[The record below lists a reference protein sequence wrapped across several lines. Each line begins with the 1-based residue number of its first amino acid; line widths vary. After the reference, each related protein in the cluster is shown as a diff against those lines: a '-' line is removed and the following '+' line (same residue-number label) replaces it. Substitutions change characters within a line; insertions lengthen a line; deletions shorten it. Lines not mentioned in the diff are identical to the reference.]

1 MYYSPCYAG
10 CAQETNAH
18 GSKAYTQCTCIHK
31 PSKEIGTYES
41 LHNNTTNNNTILD
54 RINSN
59 ESVLL
64 SVEAM
69 RLTSGSDVPYE
80 AINTMCEST
89 CNYLGFFLILACFTM
104 FFTFLSTMPA
114 LSATLRWV
122 TSLSVSQR
130 VSGKLFLNETIN
142 NIWLVKHNFLC
153 TYYCHSSQPMFGE
166 LCQCDYCVC

>member
-41 LHNNTTNNNTILD
+41 LHNSTNNNKTILNE
-54 RINSN
+54 IMNSN
-59 ESVLL
+59 ESLL
-64 SVEAM
+64 LNVEAM
-69 RLTSGSDVPYE
+69 SLTSGSSVPYE
-80 AINTMCEST
+80 AINTMCESS

-122 TSLSVSQR
+122 TSKSISHWDSKYKGI
-130 VSGKLFLNETIN
+130 SGKVEYF
-142 NIWLVKHNFLC
+142 
-153 TYYCHSSQPMFGE
+153 
-166 LCQCDYCVC
+166 